1 VLWGAIVAFCFNLV
15 MALVFQ
21 DVMNASTAGNSSLL
35 VRGIVLAL
43 GTFFLGMPIAALAQ
57 YCHAF
62 SLVRSRTIVRE
73 MLFGRVVGM
82 PIARLEEGH
91 SGDLI
96 SRCTN
101 DLDAA
106 FAMLNNLS
114 DFSVALF
121 MGGIGF
127 GIIFALSWKLGLAG
141 LALGFILL
149 GLSIPAVRVL
159 RQRSEAVQASLGK
172 MTERFSDLLAGL
184 SVARMLG
191 CVDRFQVVYAAAS
204 SDVAAREIA
213 RARAQAAF
221 DAAQGFVGWAQSLGL
236 LAFSLLLFRGG
247 ELFVGAV
254 WAVVRVQGNASW
266 LFQSL
271 GQFVATVQKG
281 VAGGKRVF
289 EVLDEPLERP
299 GRAPAEGPPRT
310 TQLVLDVRELG
321 FLYSADGTDK
331 TALRGVN
338 FAVTQGEVVALVG
351 PSGSGKSTLVKLLL
365 GLYPEYTG
373 EILVCGM
380 DLRDCDLLHLRQRI
394 AYVPQDAYLFDGTIA
409 ENIAMGKPDA
419 SREEIVQAAST
430 AHAHDFILEQ
440 PDGYETKV
448 GERGA
453 RLSGGQRQR
462 IAIARALLR
471 DAPILL
477 LDEATSALDAESE
490 RLVQDAISVLMQGR
504 TTLAVAH
511 RLSTIEAADRIL
523 VMDGGR
529 IIEEGTHRELL
540 AVGKAYSALH
550 AAQRMGVGAA
560 PVG

>member
-1 VLWGAIVAFCFNLV
+1 
-15 MALVFQ
+15 
-21 DVMNASTAGNSSLL
+21 
-35 VRGIVLAL
+35 
-43 GTFFLGMPIAALAQ
+43 
-57 YCHAF
+57 
-62 SLVRSRTIVRE
+62 
-73 MLFGRVVGM
+73 
-82 PIARLEEGH
+82 
-91 SGDLI
+91 
-96 SRCTN
+96 
-101 DLDAA
+101 
-106 FAMLNNLS
+106 
-114 DFSVALF
+114 
-121 MGGIGF
+121 
-127 GIIFALSWKLGLAG
+127 
-141 LALGFILL
+141 
-149 GLSIPAVRVL
+149 VL
-159 RQRSEAVQASLGK
+159 RQLSEAVQASLGK
-172 MTERFSDLLAGL
+172 MTERLSDLLAGL

-471 DAPILL
+471 DSPILL